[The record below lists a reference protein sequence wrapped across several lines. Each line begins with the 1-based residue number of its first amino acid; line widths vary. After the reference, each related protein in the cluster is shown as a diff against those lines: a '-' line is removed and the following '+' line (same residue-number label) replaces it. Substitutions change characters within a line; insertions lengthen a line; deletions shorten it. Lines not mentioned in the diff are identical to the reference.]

1 MILKLLNSRMG
12 FFKEILIKIIKKKEK
27 ESFIGITDNYLLET
41 GKMIWWKVK
50 EFYIYLK
57 KVFFWAIFKK
67 V

>member
-27 ESFIGITDNYLLET
+27 ESFIGITDNYLSET

-57 KVFFWAIFKK
+57 KVFFWVIFKK

>member
-57 KVFFWAIFKK
+57 KVFFWVIFKK